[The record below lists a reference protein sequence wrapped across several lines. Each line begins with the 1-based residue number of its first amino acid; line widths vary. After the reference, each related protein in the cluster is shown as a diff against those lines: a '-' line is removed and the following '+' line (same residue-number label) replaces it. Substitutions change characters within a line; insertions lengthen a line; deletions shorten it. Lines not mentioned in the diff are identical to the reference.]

1 MGDNDEIERRR
12 AAALAGGTDHVRW
25 ADPANLS
32 PAWDERARSAADLVP
47 RAACVLDLGC
57 GAMALEAFL
66 PPGCEYIPCDL
77 VARDGRTIVCDFN
90 AGEFPQVDCDVVV
103 ALGVLEYMT
112 DAVGFLRRVFAT
124 GKPLVISYNPAGEG
138 APDRRALGW
147 VNDYTRP
154 QIGDLLRQAGF
165 KRATAFELGAG
176 QMMIRTDP
184 ASGPRVAEKT
194 VWAVSYFTAGNFGD
208 RLGVQLLNQV
218 LPAHAVVRNVSLEF
232 LDQLPEGSPDLL
244 VLGLGNSLY
253 DPLVNERLLALLDRS
268 PRAIGVFGTQ
278 YRDTLPKARL
288 DPVLDRLQRWYARS
302 EEDALMYGRG
312 RDNVRHL
319 GDWLVDAFPMARP
332 TLDETLD
339 IRASDVSGTPLDRV
353 IARIQLYKRV
363 TSGRLHP
370 LLCAFTSAQE
380 VAYAEQ
386 SEMPGAGPSGKFR
399 SLLLDVFGRELPPQ
413 RMWPVDRAAVIAYKE
428 KVKRNI
434 AGLRDDIAG
443 LLA

>member
-25 ADPANLS
+25 ADPTNLS
-32 PAWDERARSAADLVP
+32 PAWDERARFAADLVP
-47 RAACVLDLGC
+47 RAARVLDLGC
-57 GAMALEAFL
+57 GAMALERFL

-77 VARDGRTIVCDFN
+77 VARDARTIVCDFN
-90 AGEFPQVDCDVVV
+90 AGEFPKVECDLVV
-103 ALGVLEYMT
+103 ALGVLEYMV
-112 DAVGFLRRVFAT
+112 DAPAFLRRLFEF
-124 GKPLVISYNPAGEG
+124 GKPLVLSYNPAGEG
-138 APDRRALGW
+138 PRDRRANGW

-154 QIGDLLRQAGF
+154 QFGDLLRAAGF
-165 KRATAFELGAG
+165 KRAVAFELGAG
-176 QMMIRTDP
+176 QILIRTDP
-184 ASGPRVAEKT
+184 ASAPRRAEKT

-218 LPAHAVVRNVSLEF
+218 LPANAVVQNVSLKF
-232 LDQLPEGSPDLL
+232 LDRLPEGAPDLL
-244 VLGLGNSLY
+244 ILGLGNSLF
-253 DPLVNERLLALLDRS
+253 DPLVNDRLLALLDRA
-268 PRAIGVFGTQ
+268 PRSIGVFGTQ

-288 DPVLDRLQRWYARS
+288 DPVLDRLERWYARS

-332 TLDETLD
+332 SLDETLE

-353 IARIQLYKRV
+353 ISRIQLYKRV

-370 LLCAFTSAQE
+370 LLCALTSAEE

-386 SEMPGAGPSGKFR
+386 TELPGAGPSGKFR
-399 SLLLDVFGRELPPQ
+399 SLLLDVFGRELPQQ
-413 RMWPVDRAAVIAYKE
+413 RLWPVDRAAVIAYKE
-428 KVKRNI
+428 KVKANI
-434 AGLRDDIAG
+434 AALREDIEG